1 MDPLDGLKGIKRD
14 DSFSLSNKF
23 RKVKIWNCEREERTT
38 RKKKKEGEE
47 KIEGKTENNDRR
59 WWRNET
65 IFLVPRGIR
74 DMCIHRSIQ
83 MGRSGYAFKE
93 SAYDGKVSRRVA
105 CTYVDSH
112 IYIYTLYIRIY
123 TGNEMLGDE
132 RMLDVLRARRCSRV
146 TLAEA
151 SSSIFAG
158 IYFRY
163 GLSRMYEA
171 IQIFKLSFVRQIFSR
186 YLRMKR
192 NVEWNKSFGIF
203 NKSCVKKRK
212 KMWISR
218 VVAEERK
225 ILLFFPPFF
234 VFPLRPIRFD
244 TFTNEKRIK
253 KKKRGKKEKGWI

>member
-47 KIEGKTENNDRR
+47 EIEGKTENNDRR

-112 IYIYTLYIRIY
+112 IYIYIY
-123 TGNEMLGDE
+123 THYIYVYTQGT
-132 RMLDVLRARRCSRV
+132 RCSETKECSMSYEHEGVQGLRSRKQAALSLPEYISVTAYRVCMKRFKYLNYPLFDKFSLATFERSV
-146 TLAEA
+146 TLSETNR
-151 SSSIFAG
+151 SESLI
-158 IYFRY
+158 
-163 GLSRMYEA
+163 
-171 IQIFKLSFVRQIFSR
+171 
-186 YLRMKR
+186 
-192 NVEWNKSFGIF
+192 
-203 NKSCVKKRK
+203 
-212 KMWISR
+212 R
-218 VVAEERK
+218 VALQKERK
-225 ILLFFPPFF
+225 CGYLVSLRRNEKYFFFSPPSLFFLSAQSDSIR
-234 VFPLRPIRFD
+234 LRTRR
-244 TFTNEKRIK
+244 E
-253 KKKRGKKEKGWI
+253 